1 MKKNTII
8 FWEGVAIG
16 GLMSLGFYLL
26 LLVWGD
32 ISLDDSSFF
41 MATIPF
47 FIALGI
53 LVHYA
58 ISGQQKLADVKRD
71 ASRNSR
77 GDKEKDDLIAMT
89 LHHIRTPLTG
99 MMWSIKE
106 LAAETSESNPQKN
119 RIEKL
124 EEETCRMLGI
134 IEKLIQTSR
143 ENNGRSSY
151 SFETYSLEK
160 LGCLISDS
168 ISKMRPAAYAKDL
181 SVEIETSPLSARS
194 VKIDSDKIIIITQ
207 TLFENA
213 IHYTKSGGAI
223 KIRMEE
229 NNNSFLFSI
238 NDTGMGIPANE
249 QSLIFS
255 EFYRSTNAKHARS
268 EGIGIGLFIAKSF
281 IEAHGGNITFT
292 SSPQGTTFV
301 VRLPISS

>member
-8 FWEGVAIG
+8 FWEGAAIG

-41 MATIPF
+41 LATIPF

-58 ISGQQKLADVKRD
+58 ISGQQKLADAKRG
-71 ASRNSR
+71 ASRNSE
-77 GDKEKDDLIAMT
+77 KEDLIAMT

-106 LAAETSESNPQKN
+106 LAAETPESSPQKN

-124 EEETCRMLGI
+124 GEETCRVLCM

-151 SFETYSLEK
+151 CFETYSLEK
-160 LGCLISDS
+160 LERLISDS

-229 NNNSFLFSI
+229 NNNNFLFSI
-238 NDTGMGIPANE
+238 NDTGMGIPASE
-249 QSLIFS
+249 QSHIFS
-255 EFYRSTNAKHARS
+255 QFYRSTNAKHARS
-268 EGIGIGLFIAKSF
+268 EGLGIGLFIAKSF
-281 IEAHGGNITFT
+281 IEAHGGKITFT

-301 VRLPISS
+301 VRLPILS